1 MMKND
6 TLQQTVQ
13 TLIQSGTTSNPVLN
27 RLISD
32 YANYHLVIVIVG
44 GLFLLGLMWL
54 NLFLW
59 GRFTKASK
67 ANAQKWTFEKKTYFH
82 LGVFSVLVSLFMAFM
97 VIVNA
102 STVLETRQEF
112 SVAISTLKPPQV
124 SPKRHERYQS
134 FNTWLQSER
143 LEIPTLIQSK
153 IDNRLAWQRPKA
165 IVCSILLVGFMMF
178 SARVWQILI
187 RRSRVQNAKWGL
199 KERAL
204 FVSGLATSLSCP
216 LLMLMVVANAEASF
230 APIVF
235 TLAFG

>member
-1 MMKND
+1 MKND

-13 TLIQSGTTSNPVLN
+13 TLVQSGTNSNPVLN
-27 RLISD
+27 ALISD
-32 YANYHLVIVIVG
+32 YANYHLVLVVVG
-44 GLFLLGLMWL
+44 GLFLLGLIWL

-67 ANAQKWTFEKKTYFH
+67 ADARKWTFEKKTYFH

-102 STVLETRQEF
+102 STVLEARQEF
-112 SVAISTLKPPQV
+112 VVAIATLKPQHV
-124 SPKRHERYQS
+124 SIKRYEHYQS
-134 FNTWLQSER
+134 FNSWLQSGR
-143 LEIPTLIQSK
+143 LEIPSLIQNK

-165 IVCSILLVGFMMF
+165 IVCSILLVGFLIF
-178 SARVWQILI
+178 SARVWQTLI
-187 RRSRVQNAKWGL
+187 QTSHVRDAKWSL
-199 KERAL
+199 KQRAL

>member
-1 MMKND
+1 MTND

-27 RLISD
+27 KLISD
-32 YANYHLVIVIVG
+32 YSNYHLVLVIVG
-44 GLFLLGLMWL
+44 GLFLFGLVWL

-67 ANAQKWTFEKKTYFH
+67 ANTRKWTFEKKTYFH
-82 LGVFSVLVSLFMAFM
+82 LGVFSILVSLLMAFT

-102 STVLETRQEF
+102 STVLEARGEF
-112 SVAISTLKPPQV
+112 SVAIATLKPSQV
-124 SPKRHERYQS
+124 SIKRQERYQS
-134 FNTWLQSER
+134 FNTWLQSGH
-143 LEIPTLIQSK
+143 LEIPDLIQSK

-165 IVCSILLVGFMMF
+165 IICSILLVMFMILN
-178 SARVWQILI
+178 ARVWQTLI
-187 RRSRVQNAKWGL
+187 RRSHLRDAKWSL

>member
-1 MMKND
+1 MVND

-32 YANYHLVIVIVG
+32 YSNYHLGLVIVG
-44 GLFLLGLMWL
+44 GLFLFGLVWL

-59 GRFTKASK
+59 ERFKKASK
-67 ANAQKWTFEKKTYFH
+67 ANTRKWTFEHKTYFH
-82 LGVFSVLVSLFMAFM
+82 LGVFSVLISLLMAFV
-97 VIVNA
+97 VIVNT
-102 STVLETRQEF
+102 STVLEARQEF
-112 SVAISTLKPPQV
+112 SLAIATLKPPQV
-124 SPKRHERYQS
+124 STKRQERYQS
-134 FNTWLQSER
+134 FNTWLQSSS
-143 LEIPTLIQSK
+143 LQMPSLIQNK

-165 IVCSILLVGFMMF
+165 IICSILLVGFMIF
-178 SARVWQILI
+178 SARVWQTLI
-187 RRSRVQNAKWGL
+187 RRSHVQNAKWNL

-216 LLMLMVVANAEASF
+216 LLMLMVVTNAEASF